1 MPYFYDCVFFG
12 INNKVFTN
20 CHNQL
25 TITFEKAP
33 KQIICKGI
41 QATMVL
47 PVMQLEHVSRF
58 KKLIFAI
65 EEVSQNF
72 GVGEIF
78 GHVRG
83 EMLNNSQ
90 RGDICMQVGGAG
102 LFLTTWLS

>member
-1 MPYFYDCVFFG
+1 M
-12 INNKVFTN
+12 
-20 CHNQL
+20 CH
-25 TITFEKAP
+25 T
-33 KQIICKGI
+33 
-41 QATMVL
+41 
-47 PVMQLEHVSRF
+47 
-58 KKLIFAI
+58 I

-102 LFLTTWLS
+102 LFLTTWLPRQIDDDHHLPH